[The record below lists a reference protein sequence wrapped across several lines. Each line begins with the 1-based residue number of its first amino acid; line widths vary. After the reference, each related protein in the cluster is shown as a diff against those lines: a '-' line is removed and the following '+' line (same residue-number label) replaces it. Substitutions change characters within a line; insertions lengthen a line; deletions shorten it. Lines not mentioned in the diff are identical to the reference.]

1 MRFLRVASLV
11 TGIALVV
18 MGVVELV
25 DQRAE
30 LRAERDRGMETGAEL
45 AAAELDAVITRMSA
59 VLSVASP
66 DMGLD
71 VLADALAVPVC
82 SVRDGA
88 ATCSTPE
95 VAGSDDPAVA
105 AALDASMAR
114 DAPVAVAT
122 ITDPE
127 KSTTT
132 IAVAVDQGTRRLYVV
147 FDPAEVLAASE
158 ELDAELVPLEDEPLF
173 QARSMDGERRV
184 AAPSMVEFEGGP
196 WAVRVTAP
204 DDLRLSTGERWLIGV
219 QLALGTVVALLALG
233 GLLAEHRALHRR
245 ATTDGLTDLPNRAE
259 FERRAGELLRRL
271 ARDGRPACLFLID
284 LDHFKTV
291 NDTVGHD
298 AGDRVLVDAARRLRQ
313 AVRSADLVGR
323 WGGDEFV
330 VLMPGIG
337 DPRAVPARAAT
348 IANALAGTPP
358 VGAIKLEASVG
369 AALFPAHGQHL
380 DDLMRRADRAMYTA
394 KVRGAP
400 HAIADDLGGISAAGA
415 SERDS

>member
-25 DQRAE
+25 DRRTE
-30 LRAERDRGMETGAEL
+30 LRTERDRRMETGAEL
-45 AAAELDAVITRMSA
+45 AATELDAVITRIGA
-59 VLSVASP
+59 GLSVASAEV
-66 DMGLD
+66 GLD

-82 SVRDGA
+82 SVRDGSV
-88 ATCSTPE
+88 TCSTTE
-95 VAGSDDPAVA
+95 VQGADDPAVA
-105 AALDASMAR
+105 AAVEASTAR
-114 DAPVAVAT
+114 NAPAAVAT
-122 ITDPE
+122 ISDGAT
-127 KSTTT
+127 SATS

-147 FDPAEVLAASE
+147 FDPVQVLAASE
-158 ELDAELVPLEDEPLF
+158 DLDAELVPLEDEPLF
-173 QARSMDGERRV
+173 QARSLDGQRRV

-204 DDLRLSTGERWLIGV
+204 DDIRLSAGERWLIGV
-219 QLALGTVVALLALG
+219 QLALGTVVAMLALG

-259 FERRAGELLRRL
+259 FERRAGELLGRL
-271 ARDGRPACLFLID
+271 GRDGRPACLFLID

-298 AGDRVLVDAARRLRQ
+298 AGDRVLVDVARRLRQ
-313 AVRSADLVGR
+313 TVRSSDLVGR

-348 IANALAGTPP
+348 IANALAGAPAI
-358 VGAIKLEASVG
+358 GAITPEASVG
-369 AALFPAHGQHL
+369 AALFPAHGQRL
-380 DDLMRRADRAMYTA
+380 DDLMRHADRAMYAA
-394 KVRGAP
+394 KVHNTTHTVAG
-400 HAIADDLGGISAAGA
+400 DLGGISATGA
-415 SERDS
+415 SGRDS

>member
-25 DQRAE
+25 DRRTE
-30 LRAERDRGMETGAEL
+30 LRTERDRRMETGAEL
-45 AAAELDAVITRMSA
+45 AATELDAMITTIGA
-59 VLSVASP
+59 ALSVASA
-66 DMGLD
+66 DVGLD

-82 SVRDGA
+82 SVSDGA
-88 ATCSTPE
+88 VTCSTTD
-95 VAGSDDPAVA
+95 VQGADDPAVA
-105 AALDASMAR
+105 AALEASTAR
-114 DAPVAVAT
+114 NAPAAVAPISDGAT
-122 ITDPE
+122 SAT
-127 KSTTT
+127 S
-132 IAVAVDQGTRRLYVV
+132 IAVAMDQGTRRLYVV
-147 FDPAEVLAASE
+147 FDPVEVLAASE
-158 ELDAELVPLEDEPLF
+158 DLDAELVPLEDEPLF
-173 QARSMDGERRV
+173 QARSLDGQRRV
-184 AAPSMVEFEGGP
+184 AAPSIVELEGGP

-204 DDLRLSTGERWLIGV
+204 DDIRLSTGERWLIGV

-259 FERRAGELLRRL
+259 FERRAGDLLGRL

-284 LDHFKTV
+284 LDHFKIV

-298 AGDRVLVDAARRLRQ
+298 AGDRVLVDVAQLLRQ
-313 AVRSADLVGR
+313 AVRSSDLVGR

-348 IANALAGTPP
+348 IANALAGAPAI
-358 VGAIKLEASVG
+358 GAITPEASVG
-369 AALFPAHGQHL
+369 AALFPAHGQRL
-380 DDLMRRADRAMYTA
+380 DDLMRHADRAMYAA
-394 KVRGAP
+394 KVHSTSHTVAG
-400 HAIADDLGGISAAGA
+400 DLGGISATGA
-415 SERDS
+415 SGRDS

>member
-25 DQRAE
+25 DRRTE
-30 LRAERDRGMETGAEL
+30 LRTERDRRMETGAEL
-45 AAAELDAVITRMSA
+45 AATELDAVITRIGA
-59 VLSVASP
+59 GLSVASAEV
-66 DMGLD
+66 GLD

-82 SVRDGA
+82 SVRDGSV
-88 ATCSTPE
+88 TCSTTE
-95 VAGSDDPAVA
+95 VQGADDPAVA
-105 AALDASMAR
+105 AAVEASTAR
-114 DAPVAVAT
+114 NAPAAVAT
-122 ITDPE
+122 ISDGAT
-127 KSTTT
+127 SATS

-147 FDPAEVLAASE
+147 FDPVQVLAASE
-158 ELDAELVPLEDEPLF
+158 DLDAELVPLEDEPLF
-173 QARSMDGERRV
+173 QARSLDGQRRV

-204 DDLRLSTGERWLIGV
+204 DDIRLSAGERWLIGV
-219 QLALGTVVALLALG
+219 QLALGTVVAMLALG

-259 FERRAGELLRRL
+259 FERRAGELLGRL
-271 ARDGRPACLFLID
+271 GRDGRPACLFLID

-298 AGDRVLVDAARRLRQ
+298 AGDRVLVDVARRLRQ
-313 AVRSADLVGR
+313 TVRSSDLVGR

-348 IANALAGTPP
+348 IANALAGAPAI
-358 VGAIKLEASVG
+358 GAITPEASVG
-369 AALFPAHGQHL
+369 AALFPAHGQRL
-380 DDLMRRADRAMYTA
+380 DDLMRHADRAMYAA
-394 KVRGAP
+394 KVHNTTHTVR
-400 HAIADDLGGISAAGA
+400 
-415 SERDS
+415 R